1 MLSFLKKLRPFDLTS
16 SAPLATFRIFF
27 GLMMLFSL
35 IRFWSNGWIE
45 TLYIDPNF
53 HFKYFGFNWVSD
65 WGQYTYL
72 LFIICGLSTILITLG
87 IFYRFGMAI
96 FFLSFTYIELIDKTT
111 YLNHYYFISVLA
123 LLLFL
128 KRLELLCVTVCRVAI
143 IYGSQL
149 ACLPHPCTR

>member
-123 LLLFL
+123 LLLLFVPANATFSIDS
-128 KRLELLCVTVCRVAI
+128 KIFKNICLLGHWKI
-143 IYGSQL
+143 
-149 ACLPHPCTR
+149 